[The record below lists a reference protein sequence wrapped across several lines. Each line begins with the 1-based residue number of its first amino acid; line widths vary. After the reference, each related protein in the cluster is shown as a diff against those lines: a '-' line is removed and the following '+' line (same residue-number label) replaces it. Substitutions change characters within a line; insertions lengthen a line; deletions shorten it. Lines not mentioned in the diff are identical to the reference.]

1 MSYQVLSLKL
11 RPQRFDEVVGQT
23 HVTRTLQN
31 AIGLD
36 RVAHGYIFSGPRG
49 VGKTTTARILAKVLN
64 CKNPKD
70 NNPCGTCVNCTE
82 ITQGSNLD
90 VQELDGASN
99 RGIDEMRDLREAV
112 KYPPNNSKYR
122 IYIIDEVHMLTREA
136 FNALLKTLEE
146 PPPHVIFIMATTD
159 AHKVPATILSRTQ
172 RFDFKHISINDISEY
187 LKQILESENIKYDT
201 DGIRLIAQ
209 KADGS
214 LRDSLSLLDQTIA
227 YASDALDVET
237 IRDVLGIIKENVFL
251 NIIQTIEK
259 RDHKE
264 VIHQLSQLI
273 DAGYAISDFISGF
286 NEYLRDCMI
295 QKTGESAKLNLSEN
309 SLNWL
314 QTGCRFSTADF
325 LRMLDLSLQ
334 FESKLRFLQQPQISL
349 EALFIKLSMMDASVD
364 IASILSGEVP
374 KTISVKKPESQKP
387 SITTE
392 NPDSPLPLVQTEPM
406 ESPQP
411 TENNPVTEKLT
422 TPTPPVVSEP
432 VPQQVRN
439 LTLEDF
445 NNSWTKIIEGLEEKN
460 SKIAHFL
467 EEAKLSSFDGKQ
479 LLIELVN
486 GHRFHLKT
494 LEKDAEQIASVI
506 NDKLNQKIRIKFHI
520 QENNEEKPEKK
531 KPESAEHP
539 LFMKVLETFEGEII
553 R

>member
-286 NEYLRDCMI
+286 NEYLRNCMI

-392 NPDSPLPLVQTEPM
+392 KPDSPLVQTEPM

-445 NNSWTKIIEGLEEKN
+445 NNSWTEIIEELEEKN

>member
-286 NEYLRDCMI
+286 NEFLRNCMI
-295 QKTGESAKLNLSEN
+295 QKTGESTKLNLSEN

-349 EALFIKLSMMDASVD
+349 EALFIKLSMMDSSVD

-374 KTISVKKPESQKP
+374 KTISVNKPEPQKSTIP
-387 SITTE
+387 TEDSIS
-392 NPDSPLPLVQTEPM
+392 SPVQTEPID
-406 ESPQP
+406 SPQP
-411 TENNPVTEKLT
+411 TEDNPVTEKLT
-422 TPTPPVVSEP
+422 TPPPPAVSES

-445 NNSWTKIIEGLEEKN
+445 NNSWAEIIEGLEEKN

>member
-286 NEYLRDCMI
+286 NEFLRNCMI

-325 LRMLDLSLQ
+325 LRRLDLSLQ

-387 SITTE
+387 SITTKK
-392 NPDSPLPLVQTEPM
+392 PDSSLVQTEPM

-422 TPTPPVVSEP
+422 IPPPPAVSEP

-439 LTLEDF
+439 LTMEDF
-445 NNSWTKIIEGLEEKN
+445 NNSWTEIIEGLEEKN

-486 GHRFHLKT
+486 GHRFQLKT

>member
-286 NEYLRDCMI
+286 NEFLRNCMI

-314 QTGCRFSTADF
+314 QMGCRFTIADF

-392 NPDSPLPLVQTEPM
+392 KPDSSLVQTEPM

-445 NNSWTKIIEGLEEKN
+445 NNSWTEIIEELEEKN

-486 GHRFHLKT
+486 GHKFQLKT

>member
-286 NEYLRDCMI
+286 NEFLRNCMI

-314 QTGCRFSTADF
+314 QMGCRFSIADF

-392 NPDSPLPLVQTEPM
+392 KPDSSLVQTEPM

-445 NNSWTKIIEGLEEKN
+445 NNSWTEIIEGLEEKN

>member
-286 NEYLRDCMI
+286 NEFLRNCMI

-392 NPDSPLPLVQTEPM
+392 NPDSPLVQTEPID
-406 ESPQP
+406 SPQP

-422 TPTPPVVSEP
+422 TPPPVVSEP

-445 NNSWTKIIEGLEEKN
+445 NNSWTEIIEGLEEKN

>member
-264 VIHQLSQLI
+264 VIHQLNQLI

-286 NEYLRDCMI
+286 NDFLRNCMI

-314 QTGCRFSTADF
+314 QSGCWFSTADF

-349 EALFIKLSMMDASVD
+349 EALFIKLSMMDSSVD

-374 KTISVKKPESQKP
+374 KTISVKKPEPQKSTIP
-387 SITTE
+387 IEDSIS
-392 NPDSPLPLVQTEPM
+392 SPVQTEPM
-406 ESPQP
+406 DSPQP

-422 TPTPPVVSEP
+422 TPTPPAVSEP

-445 NNSWTKIIEGLEEKN
+445 NNSWTEIIEGLEEKN

>member
-264 VIHQLSQLI
+264 VIHQLNQLI

-286 NEYLRDCMI
+286 NDFLRNCMI

-314 QTGCRFSTADF
+314 QMGCGFSTADF

-392 NPDSPLPLVQTEPM
+392 NPDSPLVQTEPID
-406 ESPQP
+406 SPQP

-445 NNSWTKIIEGLEEKN
+445 NNSWTEIIEGLEEKN

>member
-237 IRDVLGIIKENVFL
+237 IRDILGIIKENVFL

-264 VIHQLSQLI
+264 VIHQLNQLI

-286 NEYLRDCMI
+286 NDFLRNCMI

-392 NPDSPLPLVQTEPM
+392 NPDSPLVQTEPM

-422 TPTPPVVSEP
+422 TPTPPAVSEP

-445 NNSWTKIIEGLEEKN
+445 NNSWAEIIEGLEEKN

-479 LLIELVN
+479 LLIELIN

>member
-286 NEYLRDCMI
+286 NDFLRNCMI

-314 QTGCRFSTADF
+314 QMGCRFSTADF

-392 NPDSPLPLVQTEPM
+392 KPDSSLVQTEPM

-422 TPTPPVVSEP
+422 TPTPPV
-432 VPQQVRN
+432 
-439 LTLEDF
+439 
-445 NNSWTKIIEGLEEKN
+445 KK
-460 SKIAHFL
+460 
-467 EEAKLSSFDGKQ
+467 FDTG
-479 LLIELVN
+479 
-486 GHRFHLKT
+486 RF
-494 LEKDAEQIASVI
+494 
-506 NDKLNQKIRIKFHI
+506 
-520 QENNEEKPEKK
+520 
-531 KPESAEHP
+531 
-539 LFMKVLETFEGEII
+539 
-553 R
+553 

>member
-264 VIHQLSQLI
+264 VIHQLSQLLN
-273 DAGYAISDFISGF
+273 AGYAISDFISGF
-286 NEYLRDCMI
+286 NEFLRNCMI
-295 QKTGESAKLNLSEN
+295 HKTGESAKLNLSEN
-309 SLNWL
+309 SLIWL
-314 QTGCRFSTADF
+314 QTDCRFSTADF

-387 SITTE
+387 SITPE
-392 NPDSPLPLVQTEPM
+392 KPDSSLVQTEPM
-406 ESPQP
+406 ESPQQ

-422 TPTPPVVSEP
+422 TPPPPVVSEP

-445 NNSWTKIIEGLEEKN
+445 NNSWTEIIEGLEEKN

>member
-64 CKNPKD
+64 CKNPKE

-286 NEYLRDCMI
+286 NEFLRNCMI
-295 QKTGESAKLNLSEN
+295 HKTGESAKLNLSEN
-309 SLNWL
+309 SLIWL
-314 QTGCRFSTADF
+314 QTDCRFSTADF

-392 NPDSPLPLVQTEPM
+392 NPDSPLVQTEPM

-445 NNSWTKIIEGLEEKN
+445 NNSWTEIIEGLEEKN

>member
-31 AIGLD
+31 AIGSD

-64 CKNPKD
+64 CKNPPE
-70 NNPCGTCVNCTE
+70 NNPCGSCVNCTE

-112 KYPPNNSKYR
+112 KYPPNSSKYR
-122 IYIIDEVHMLTREA
+122 IYIIDEVHMLTKEA

-172 RFDFKHISINDISEY
+172 RFDFKQISINDISDY
-187 LKQILESENIKYDT
+187 LIKILESENIKYDT
-201 DGIRLIAQ
+201 EGIRLIAQ

-251 NIIQTIEK
+251 NIIQTMEK
-259 RDHKE
+259 RDHKV
-264 VIHQLSQLI
+264 VINQLSQLI
-273 DAGYAISDFISGF
+273 DSGFAISDFINGF
-286 NEYLRDCMI
+286 NEYLRNCMI
-295 QKTGESAKLNLSEN
+295 QKTGESSKLNLSEE

-314 QTGCRFSTADF
+314 QNNCRFSTADF

-334 FESKLRFLQQPQISL
+334 FESKLRFLQQPLISL
-349 EALFIKLSMMDASVD
+349 EALFIKLSMMDSSVD
-364 IASILSGEVP
+364 IASILSGDVP
-374 KTISVKKPESQKP
+374 KTISVKKAEPPKSTIHIDK
-387 SITTE
+387 SI
-392 NPDSPLPLVQTEPM
+392 SPPVQTEPI
-406 ESPQP
+406 ESHQSAKDS
-411 TENNPVTEKLT
+411 PVVEKSES
-422 TPTPPVVSEP
+422 TPIASAVSEP
-432 VPQQVRN
+432 KPEPDNN
-439 LTLEDF
+439 LTIDDF
-445 NNSWTKIIEGLEEKN
+445 RNSWNEIIEELEKKN

-479 LLIELVN
+479 LFIELVN

-506 NDKLNQKIRIKFHI
+506 NNKLNQKIRIKFHI
-520 QENNEEKPEKK
+520 QENNEENSEKK

>member
-286 NEYLRDCMI
+286 NEFLRNCMI

-349 EALFIKLSMMDASVD
+349 EALFIKLSMMDSSVD

-374 KTISVKKPESQKP
+374 KTISVKKPEPKKSTIP
-387 SITTE
+387 TE
-392 NPDSPLPLVQTEPM
+392 NSISSPVQTEPID
-406 ESPQP
+406 SPQP

-445 NNSWTKIIEGLEEKN
+445 NNSWTEIIEGLEEKN

-531 KPESAEHP
+531 KPKSAEHP

>member
-264 VIHQLSQLI
+264 VIHQLNQLI

-286 NEYLRDCMI
+286 NDFLRNCMI

-314 QTGCRFSTADF
+314 QMGCRFSTADF

-349 EALFIKLSMMDASVD
+349 EALFIKLSMMDSSVD

-374 KTISVKKPESQKP
+374 KTISVKKPGSQKP

-392 NPDSPLPLVQTEPM
+392 KPDSSLVQTEPM

-445 NNSWTKIIEGLEEKN
+445 NNSWTEIIEGLEEKN

>member
-286 NEYLRDCMI
+286 NEFLRNCMI

-392 NPDSPLPLVQTEPM
+392 NPDSSLVQTEPID
-406 ESPQP
+406 SPQP

-445 NNSWTKIIEGLEEKN
+445 NNSWTEIIEGLEEKN

>member
-286 NEYLRDCMI
+286 NEFLRNCMI

-314 QTGCRFSTADF
+314 QMGCRFTIADF

-392 NPDSPLPLVQTEPM
+392 KPDSPLVQTEPM

-445 NNSWTKIIEGLEEKN
+445 NNSWTEIIEGLEEKN

>member
-286 NEYLRDCMI
+286 NEFLRNCMI

-349 EALFIKLSMMDASVD
+349 EALFIKLSMMDSSVD

-374 KTISVKKPESQKP
+374 KTISVKKPEPKKSTIP
-387 SITTE
+387 TE
-392 NPDSPLPLVQTEPM
+392 NSISSPVQTEPID
-406 ESPQP
+406 SPQP

-445 NNSWTKIIEGLEEKN
+445 NNSWTEIIEGLEEKN

>member
-227 YASDALDVET
+227 YASDVLDVET

-286 NEYLRDCMI
+286 NEFLRNCMI

-392 NPDSPLPLVQTEPM
+392 KPDSPLVQTEPM

-445 NNSWTKIIEGLEEKN
+445 NNSWIEIIEGLEEKN

>member
-286 NEYLRDCMI
+286 NEILRNCMI

-392 NPDSPLPLVQTEPM
+392 KPDSSLVQTEPM

-422 TPTPPVVSEP
+422 TPTPPIVSEP
-432 VPQQVRN
+432 VPQQARN

-445 NNSWTKIIEGLEEKN
+445 NNSWTEIIEVLEEKN

-467 EEAKLSSFDGKQ
+467 EKAKLSSFDGKQ

>member
-286 NEYLRDCMI
+286 NEFLRNCMI
-295 QKTGESAKLNLSEN
+295 QKTGESANLNLSEN
-309 SLNWL
+309 SQNWL

-325 LRMLDLSLQ
+325 LRRLDLSLQ

-392 NPDSPLPLVQTEPM
+392 KPDSSLVQTEPM

-432 VPQQVRN
+432 VPQKVRN

-445 NNSWTKIIEGLEEKN
+445 NNSWTEIIEGLEEKN

>member
-237 IRDVLGIIKENVFL
+237 IRDILGIIKENVFL

-286 NEYLRDCMI
+286 NEFLRNCMI

-349 EALFIKLSMMDASVD
+349 EALFIKLSMMDSSVD

-392 NPDSPLPLVQTEPM
+392 NPDSPLVQTEPID
-406 ESPQP
+406 SPQP

-445 NNSWTKIIEGLEEKN
+445 NNSWIEIIEGLEEKN

>member
-286 NEYLRDCMI
+286 NELLRNCMI

-314 QTGCRFSTADF
+314 KTGCRFSTADF

-392 NPDSPLPLVQTEPM
+392 KPDSPLVQAEPM

-445 NNSWTKIIEGLEEKN
+445 NNSWTEIIEGLEEKN

>member
-286 NEYLRDCMI
+286 NEFLRNCMI

-314 QTGCRFSTADF
+314 QMGCRFSTADF

-392 NPDSPLPLVQTEPM
+392 KPDSSLVQTEPV

-445 NNSWTKIIEGLEEKN
+445 NNSWIEIIEGLEEKN

-486 GHRFHLKT
+486 GHRFQLET

-531 KPESAEHP
+531 KLESADHP

>member
-264 VIHQLSQLI
+264 VIHQLNQLI
-273 DAGYAISDFISGF
+273 DAGYAIPDFISGF
-286 NEYLRDCMI
+286 NEFLRNCMI

-392 NPDSPLPLVQTEPM
+392 KPDSSLVQTEPM

-439 LTLEDF
+439 LTMEDF
-445 NNSWTKIIEGLEEKN
+445 NNSWTEIIEGLEEKS

>member
-286 NEYLRDCMI
+286 NEFLRNCMI

-392 NPDSPLPLVQTEPM
+392 NPDSPLVQTEPM

-422 TPTPPVVSEP
+422 TPTPPAVSEP

-445 NNSWTKIIEGLEEKN
+445 NNSWTEIIEGLEEKN

>member
-286 NEYLRDCMI
+286 NEFLRNCMI

-392 NPDSPLPLVQTEPM
+392 NPDSPLVQTEPM

-445 NNSWTKIIEGLEEKN
+445 NNSWTEIIEGLEEKN

-486 GHRFHLKT
+486 GHRFQLKT

>member
-286 NEYLRDCMI
+286 NEFLRNCMI
-295 QKTGESAKLNLSEN
+295 QKTGESAKLNLSKN

-349 EALFIKLSMMDASVD
+349 EALFIKLSMMDSSVD

-374 KTISVKKPESQKP
+374 KTISVKKPEPKKSTIP
-387 SITTE
+387 TE
-392 NPDSPLPLVQTEPM
+392 NSISSPVQTEPID
-406 ESPQP
+406 SPQP

-445 NNSWTKIIEGLEEKN
+445 NNSWTEIIEGLEEKN

>member
-1 MSYQVLSLKL
+1 MSYKVLSLKL

-286 NEYLRDCMI
+286 NDFLRNCMI
-295 QKTGESAKLNLSEN
+295 QKTGESVKLNLSEN

-314 QTGCRFSTADF
+314 QSGCWFSTADF

-392 NPDSPLPLVQTEPM
+392 NPDSPLVQTEPM

-422 TPTPPVVSEP
+422 TPTPPAVSEP

-445 NNSWTKIIEGLEEKN
+445 NNSWTEIIEGLEEKN

>member
-264 VIHQLSQLI
+264 VIHQLNQLI

-286 NEYLRDCMI
+286 NDFLRNCMI

-314 QTGCRFSTADF
+314 QMGCRFSTADF

-392 NPDSPLPLVQTEPM
+392 NPDSPLVQTEPID
-406 ESPQP
+406 SPQP

-422 TPTPPVVSEP
+422 TPPPPAVSEP

-445 NNSWTKIIEGLEEKN
+445 NNSWTEIIEGLEEKN

>member
-237 IRDVLGIIKENVFL
+237 IRDILGIIKENVFL

-286 NEYLRDCMI
+286 NEFLRSCMI

-392 NPDSPLPLVQTEPM
+392 NPDSPLVQTEPID
-406 ESPQP
+406 SPQP

-422 TPTPPVVSEP
+422 TPTPPAVSEP

-445 NNSWTKIIEGLEEKN
+445 NNSWTEIIEGLEEKN

-486 GHRFHLKT
+486 GHRFQLKT

>member
-286 NEYLRDCMI
+286 NEFLRNCMI

-392 NPDSPLPLVQTEPM
+392 NPDSPLVQTEPID
-406 ESPQP
+406 SPQP
-411 TENNPVTEKLT
+411 TENNPLTEKLT
-422 TPTPPVVSEP
+422 TPTQPVVSEP

-445 NNSWTKIIEGLEEKN
+445 NNSWTEIIEGLEEKN

-486 GHRFHLKT
+486 GHRFQLKT

>member
-227 YASDALDVET
+227 YASNALDVET

-273 DAGYAISDFISGF
+273 DAGYAIPDFISGF
-286 NEYLRDCMI
+286 NEFLRNCMI
-295 QKTGESAKLNLSEN
+295 QKTGESAKLDLSEN

-374 KTISVKKPESQKP
+374 KTISVKKPEYQKP

-392 NPDSPLPLVQTEPM
+392 NPDSPLVQTEPM

-445 NNSWTKIIEGLEEKN
+445 NNSWTEIIEGLEEKN

>member
-251 NIIQTIEK
+251 NIIQTIGK

-264 VIHQLSQLI
+264 VIHQLNQLI

-286 NEYLRDCMI
+286 NEFLRNCMI

-392 NPDSPLPLVQTEPM
+392 KPDSPLVQTEPM

-422 TPTPPVVSEP
+422 TPTPPAGSEP

-445 NNSWTKIIEGLEEKN
+445 NNSWTEIIEGLEEKN

-486 GHRFHLKT
+486 GHRFQLKT

>member
-286 NEYLRDCMI
+286 NEFLRNCMI

-392 NPDSPLPLVQTEPM
+392 KPDSPLVQTEPM

-422 TPTPPVVSEP
+422 TPTQPVVSEP

-445 NNSWTKIIEGLEEKN
+445 NNSWTEIFEGLEEKN

>member
-64 CKNPKD
+64 CKNPKE

-286 NEYLRDCMI
+286 NEFLRNCMI

-314 QTGCRFSTADF
+314 QMGCRFTTADF

-392 NPDSPLPLVQTEPM
+392 NPDSPLVQTEPM

-445 NNSWTKIIEGLEEKN
+445 NNSWTEIIEGLEEKN